1 MTLLMALA
9 IAVGMAVPWGA
20 AQDGFYQGKKNL
32 CSSPTRQAG
41 GYDLYARTIARHWG
55 RHISGTPNFIV
66 QNTPGG
72 ASVVAANYLYKAAK
86 RDGLTVAM
94 MNPETP
100 AQQVSGLQGVE
111 FKAAEFSW
119 LGNANVEMTVAVVR
133 AETGIKTLKDV
144 INAPKPVIV
153 GSTAQLRLTTIYRRR

>member
-55 RHISGTPNFIV
+55 RHISGNPNFIV